1 MGIFNMDSKF
11 MRFMIK
17 FADMM
22 IINILVLIC
31 SIPVITI
38 GPAITAGYYV
48 ALKEVR
54 DEEGYIVKGFFKS
67 FKANFKQGVI
77 VTIIIGAVAAFIAY
91 EVYTVY
97 KWACMDNTPEY
108 ARLVFGAVV
117 GLAILVMMTILYL
130 FPLMARFYNTVPNY
144 FKNSIMLGIKNF
156 PASILMIIIVIFM
169 LYMTVV
175 NKTLIL
181 FTTGGAIY
189 LNSLIMVKIFDKLMP
204 KEEVEEDEYPDVEE
218 EPQRVVITLENMGLS
233 EADISGDKADK
244 N

>member
-77 VTIIIGAVAAFIAY
+77 VTIIIGAVATFIAY

-181 FTTGGAIY
+181 FT
-189 LNSLIMVKIFDKLMP
+189 KK
-204 KEEVEEDEYPDVEE
+204 
-218 EPQRVVITLENMGLS
+218 GL
-233 EADISGDKADK
+233 
-244 N
+244 

>member
-22 IINILVLIC
+22 IINILVIIC

-38 GPAITAGYYV
+38 GPALTAGYYV

-54 DEEGYIVKGFFKS
+54 DEEGYILKSFFKS

-77 VTIIIGAVAAFIAY
+77 ATLILGAIAGFLGYELFI
-91 EVYTVY
+91 VYQ
-97 KWACMDNTPEY
+97 WACMDNTPEY

-117 GLAILVMMTILYL
+117 GLAILVMMIILYL
-130 FPLMARFYNTVPNY
+130 FPLMARFYNTIPNY
-144 FKNSIMLGIKNF
+144 FKNSVMLGIKNF
-156 PASILMIIIVIFM
+156 PSSILMIAIVIFVV
-169 LYMTVV
+169 YMYLV
-175 NKTLIL
+175 NWMMI
-181 FTTGGAIY
+181 FFAVGGAIY
-189 LNSLIMVKIFDKLMP
+189 LNSMIMVRIFDKLMP
-204 KEEVEEDEYPDVEE
+204 KEETEEEEGIIEE

-233 EADISGDKADK
+233 GEDISNK